1 MFIIIFINCFF
12 QLTYYHSLK
21 NLTKTDAC
29 GDVRTKQMV
38 YGKRSYPT
46 IGYTNNVGWS
56 FIYLKNFLLCTAC
69 TYNAI
74 TTAKKLI
81 TLISKVNLYFHNIKH
96 EHSN

>member
-1 MFIIIFINCFF
+1 MHVEMYEQNKWCTERGAI
-12 QLTYYHSLK
+12 QL
-21 NLTKTDAC
+21 
-29 GDVRTKQMV
+29 
-38 YGKRSYPT
+38 
-46 IGYTNNVGWS
+46 GYTNNVGWS